1 MRMKSLRAAGVLAV
15 LSATALSSTAYA
27 AASCGTDPVVLNSY
41 FETGFPLPTKLSEE
55 FTKQFPNVTF
65 DIKEDQFANLMENS
79 PRVLAGDNAPDLIR
93 LPSISDLVTDG
104 LLKNLDGYFTEF
116 GWDKFPASQLVQL
129 RINDSG
135 RPRGEGSL

>member
-1 MRMKSLRAAGVLAV
+1 MKSLRAAGVLAV

-65 DIKEDQFANLMENS
+65 DIKEDQVGLMF
-79 PRVLAGDNAPDLIR
+79 LNAFYRFFRRTATICYLYFRAI
-93 LPSISDLVTDG
+93 LP
-104 LLKNLDGYFTEF
+104 
-116 GWDKFPASQLVQL
+116 
-129 RINDSG
+129 
-135 RPRGEGSL
+135 